1 MAASVIS
8 MAALLTK
15 QIRLVK
21 GKVGHLQVMK
31 ISF

>member
-21 GKVGHLQVMK
+21 RKSRPFASHED
-31 ISF
+31 